1 MAYDE
6 QLAQRIRDVLGPRA
20 DVGEKKM
27 FGGIAF
33 MVGDRMA
40 VGVVGDDLMVR
51 VGPDAHD
58 EALAQPHARPMDMGG
73 RVSRGFVYVAP
84 AGLATEEALRGWVDR
99 GLQFAATA
107 EPSRR
112 RAKGSGGANR

>member
-6 QLAQRIRDVLGPRA
+6 QLAQRIRDVLAPRA

-40 VGVVGDDLMVR
+40 VGVVKDDLMVR

-58 EALAQPHARPMDMGG
+58 EALAQPHARPMEMGG
-73 RVSRGFVYVAP
+73 RISRGFVYVAP
-84 AGLATEEALRGWVDR
+84 AGLASDDALQRWVDR
-99 GLQFAATA
+99 GLRFAASA
-107 EPSRR
+107 EPSKRR
-112 RAKGSGGANR
+112 SKGSGGRDR